1 MRPTSISGTPD
12 FRYFRFPIRPM
23 SDVWC
28 PLYHMLFQSTEA
40 ATERAMK
47 EAQCDHLRAAV
58 LFIKELEVA
67 RVRLEGMLG
76 STTISDVVE
85 ALRFFVTV
93 RSCADILMFSCFH
106 VFRSSF

>member
-1 MRPTSISGTPD
+1 MSGV
-12 FRYFRFPIRPM
+12 RCHI
-23 SDVWC
+23 
-28 PLYHMLFQSTEA
+28 LFQSTEA

-58 LFIKELEVA
+58 LFIKELDVA

-76 STTISDVVE
+76 SATTTDVVE

-93 RSCADILMFSCFH
+93 RSAYADSSMSFGRDFDEIWW
-106 VFRSSF
+106 RSA